1 MYKFTLATAASVL
14 LACSTASSATTLTQY
29 YDQAGWLQG
38 ITTTVN
44 TSVQSVSLENSDWQ
58 PGTLTSDASATNLV
72 TSSTTAV
79 PGLTISIT
87 SGFTS
92 PDNAD
97 PSTLGQFVN
106 GSFVDT
112 ISQYGYTIFNFS
124 QAIYGFGG
132 NFDVQDGGGL
142 YFVPSGQCTFSAPG
156 DLNGFFGFNADEGFN
171 QVAISWSNFSSQPGY
186 PATYSLTDL
195 QIVTDPPVD
204 AAATPEPGF
213 TALFALLTGVS
224 ALALR
229 RTKRLTR

>member
-1 MYKFTLATAASVL
+1 MYKFTLAALASTL
-14 LACSTASSATTLTQY
+14 LACSVPSSATTLTQY

-44 TSVQSVSLENSDWQ
+44 TSVQTVSLANADWQ
-58 PGTLTSDASATNLV
+58 PGTLITTDQATNLV

-79 PGLTISIT
+79 PGLTISVT

-92 PDNAD
+92 PDTAD
-97 PSTLGQFVN
+97 PSTLGQFVS

-142 YFVPSGQCTFSAPG
+142 YFFPSGQCTFSAPG
-156 DLNGFFGFNADEGFN
+156 DLNGFFGFNADEGFT
-171 QVAISWSNFSSQPGY
+171 QVAISWSNFSGAPGY
-186 PATYSLTDL
+186 PATYSLSDL
-195 QIVTDPPVD
+195 EIVTDPPVD
-204 AAATPEPGF
+204 AATAPEPAF
-213 TALFALLTGVS
+213 TALFALLTGAS